1 MFAFINISTFS
12 SKEYCLLRKQT
23 TPTDRKGP
31 FISIAIP
38 SHTCTP
44 MMKMMISMM
53 IWWSGSYWWS
63 ESWWYPTTGQTLGV
77 CAPAGHPKAAW
88 ARQVP
93 PHPSDLP
100 PGPQPYGE
108 NAFNFNISY
117 FQTRFYIFC
126 PRVISSQRPC
136 TLGRVEKSINDFSDS
151 NSDMFSWEEL
161 DPKFWIWAFS
171 AIFALSFWVANILI
185 YIDNAFN
192 MAHLKFTRNK
202 LFLAIVQKWF
212 SYKVQTVVD
221 QQIRPDLPAVL
232 FRISIFVMEGP
243 ASGNTIKAMLVVF
256 EALFFAKNENIEY
269 LGFFWDPTLSYSN
282 VYQSL

>member
-1 MFAFINISTFS
+1 MPCLNSLQSIYNFQVIRYHIVWNGPHKYQYSWKYNLSCLLKGDMFAFINISTFS

-136 TLGRVEKSINDFSDS
+136 RLGRVEK
-151 NSDMFSWEEL
+151 
-161 DPKFWIWAFS
+161 A
-171 AIFALSFWVANILI
+171 
-185 YIDNAFN
+185 
-192 MAHLKFTRNK
+192 
-202 LFLAIVQKWF
+202 
-212 SYKVQTVVD
+212 
-221 QQIRPDLPAVL
+221 
-232 FRISIFVMEGP
+232 
-243 ASGNTIKAMLVVF
+243 
-256 EALFFAKNENIEY
+256 
-269 LGFFWDPTLSYSN
+269 
-282 VYQSL
+282 